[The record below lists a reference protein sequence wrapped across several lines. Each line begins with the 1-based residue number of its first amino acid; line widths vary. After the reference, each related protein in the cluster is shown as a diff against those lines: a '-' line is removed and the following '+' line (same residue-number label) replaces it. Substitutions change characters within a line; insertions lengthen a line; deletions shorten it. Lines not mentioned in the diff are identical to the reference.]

1 MLMDLLEDDNKLGGN
16 DMGNN
21 DDDLLG
27 GNLFGGNDNDLD
39 GFSDK
44 GSL

>member
-1 MLMDLLEDDNKLGGN
+1 MDLLEDDNKLGGN

>member
-1 MLMDLLEDDNKLGGN
+1 MDLLEDDNKLGEN
-16 DMGNN
+16 VMGNN